1 MSLLGKL
8 ATGLLFGKEGLGRYV
23 PSGGNILSSMSRQFK
38 QADQTVSSAIGK
50 AITSRARY
58 GNVRRMSALMGTS
71 SIGSRIGL
79 STIYGAAA
87 IGGIGL
93 MDIGME
99 NARAQYGDRYS
110 TEFGSGGAYGKSIS
124 GLIGMYFGIQAL
136 FGRDFISRAKN
147 TIAWRSGGRDAV
159 LAKVSGWK
167 QNSKTNILAFS
178 RSRKPT
184 IESQHARLMSLKK
197 ESSIL
202 AKEISEAKGT
212 SNVYELP
219 EFTGTPGFSDSRPA
233 SRVDAAT
240 FVQDRSNRLNSIN
253 KRIRATNR
261 TLSSFQSQIGA
272 PRNAIDDIF
281 GAFADRSLYRKIKAT
296 APSYGSARALAATSR
311 ALALG
316 GMVGW
321 LGMDPQYAITAV
333 TTAGASGLLAG
344 ATGHVSKKILSRSIT
359 KPIGVEAG
367 SVRAA
372 SGSFLGEAAMGA
384 AIASVGAAA
393 GIGLGLHMSDIRNTV
408 AEGNIT
414 SMDQRSNIH
423 KLNYSTAGLVQA
435 LHRNKGGF

>member
-124 GLIGMYFGIQAL
+124 GLIGMYFGTQAL

-147 TIAWRSGGRDAV
+147 TIAWRSGG
-159 LAKVSGWK
+159 K
-167 QNSKTNILAFS
+167 QRLMSSLDGN
-178 RSRKPT
+178 T
-184 IESQHARLMSLKK
+184 IERQHSRLTSLKK
-197 ESSIL
+197 ERGVL

-359 KPIGVEAG
+359 NPIGVEAG